1 MLAFMIRC
9 LPQHQCISLLYVTAL
24 LSALSLTDCARAQAV
39 ASQNSN
45 DLDGPLT
52 MEAEKINGRP
62 DRELQ
67 LEADVKIRRG
77 PTQIEADKVDYD
89 IVDDKVDAK
98 GNVVIDRAGDHFTG
112 NALKLKMD
120 TGVGYMD
127 SPVYRLLRKNAQGSA
142 ERIDFE
148 SQDSITVVRGVYT
161 TCEGPNPDWYLKSS
175 KLSLDNDR
183 ESGVARGAVLVFK
196 DVPIVGT
203 PYISFPLSEERVSGF
218 LAPTIATST
227 TGGLEVTTPYYFNI
241 APNRD
246 FTLYPQFI
254 SRRGLM
260 MGAEAR
266 YLDREYNGNTRAEYL
281 NSDTLTG
288 ETRYAIS
295 SIHKQ
300 KLAPGLDF
308 LADLNAASDNDYP
321 KDFPLTRTT
330 SSRRLL
336 TRNLQLNYSGPEWS
350 GLARLTEYQ
359 VLQDVN
365 AKITEPY
372 GRLPQLNLNY
382 FEYGDSGLNWN
393 VNSEFTRFTNP
404 TKVQGE
410 RLIFNPR
417 IGYAW
422 NKQGYFVRPS
432 ISLHSTVYNLDQV
445 TSPTMTAPTRVLP
458 TASLDTGLIFER
470 DATFFG
476 RPALNTLEPRL
487 FYTYTPYKKQDEN
500 LYPIFD
506 TSEADFNFAQ
516 IFRENRFI
524 GGDRIGDAKTITAA
538 LMSRFL
544 EISGEERLK
553 LAIAQRFAF
562 EDQRVALTTSSGTTD
577 TLSDILFL
585 SSGRVNRELRLD
597 ANLQYSQTNKQI
609 NRMNFGSFWQP
620 EPMKLLN
627 VQYRRDTRDDNPDP
641 ITNTNF
647 ELFDI
652 SGQWPVANRWYGVG
666 RINYLIKESK
676 LGQSLFGVEYQADC
690 WIFRFVGQRLPTAF
704 GQVNTS
710 FFLQL
715 EFNGLSRIGSNPMR
729 ALRANVPGYQK
740 LAQPD

>member
-39 ASQNSN
+39 ASRSSN

-148 SQDSITVVRGVYT
+148 SQDSVTVVRGVYT

-203 PYISFPLSEERVSGF
+203 PYISFPLTEERVSGF

-246 FTLYPQFI
+246 FTLYPKFI

-266 YLDREYNGNTRAEYL
+266 YMDQDYTGSTRTEYL
-281 NSDTLTG
+281 SSDTVTG
-288 ETRYAIS
+288 ETRYSIS
-295 SIHKQ
+295 SIHKH
-300 KLAPGLDF
+300 KLAPGLNF
-308 LADLNAASDNDYP
+308 LADVNAASDNDYSR
-321 KDFPLTRTT
+321 DFPLTITK

-336 TRNLQLNYSGPEWS
+336 ARDLQLTYSGEEWS
-350 GLARLTEYQ
+350 GIARLTEYQ
-359 VLQDVN
+359 VLQDIN
-365 AKITEPY
+365 KPITQPY
-372 GRLPQLNLNY
+372 GRLPQLNVNY
-382 FEYGDSGLNWN
+382 SNFEGNGFGWN
-393 VNSEFTRFTNP
+393 VNSEFTRFTNS
-404 TKVQGE
+404 TKEQGD

-417 IGYAW
+417 MTYAW
-422 NKQGYFVRPS
+422 NKESYFVRPS
-432 ISLHSTVYNLDQV
+432 LSLHSTVYNLDQV
-445 TSPTMTAPTRVLP
+445 TLPTMTAPSRVLP

-487 FYTYTPYKKQDEN
+487 FYTYTPYKAQDEK
-500 LYPIFD
+500 LYPTFD
-506 TSEADFNFAQ
+506 SSVADFNFAQ
-516 IFRENRFI
+516 VFRENRFI
-524 GGDRIGDAKTITAA
+524 GGDRIGDANTITAA
-538 LMSRFL
+538 LISRFL
-544 EISGEERLK
+544 EETGEERLR
-553 LAIAQRFAF
+553 LALAQRFAF

-577 TLSDILFL
+577 TRSDILLL

-597 ANLQYSQTNKQI
+597 ANFQYSQTNKQL
-609 NRMNFGSFWQP
+609 NRVNMGSFWQP

-627 VQYRRDTRDDNPDP
+627 VQYRRDIRNTNDDF
-641 ITNTNF
+641 NF
-647 ELFDI
+647 ELFDV
-652 SGQWPVANRWYGVG
+652 SGQWPLANRWYGVG
-666 RINYLIKESK
+666 RVNYLIKENK
-676 LGQSLFGVEYQADC
+676 LGQSLLGIEYQADC

-704 GQVNTS
+704 GQTNTT
-710 FFLQL
+710 FFLQM
-715 EFNGLSRIGSNPMR
+715 EFNGLSMIGSNPMR
-729 ALRANVPGYQK
+729 VLRANVPGYQK
-740 LAQPD
+740 LTQPD